1 MGLISLRFADRDF
14 FLDDLDGSDLVAKQ
28 MQQGFYEAPLPMLTM
43 AIIVRN
49 LGMFLDVGANN
60 GLYSVLAGISRPD
73 VKIIAFEPY
82 PPALEVLKRN
92 VSANGL
98 LDRVDIA
105 HPLDLATE

>member
-49 LGMFLDVGANN
+49 PGIFLDVGQTTAFIR
-60 GLYSVLAGISRPD
+60 YSPESPGQM
-73 VKIIAFEPY
+73 
-82 PPALEVLKRN
+82 
-92 VSANGL
+92 
-98 LDRVDIA
+98 
-105 HPLDLATE
+105 